1 MLQMDVV
8 PMKARMKAV
17 LTSTWFPRRKE
28 VVLRGKEGSIAGEKS
43 LLEMAVSVFQ
53 SYKIAHLS
61 SEHAA

>member
-1 MLQMDVV
+1 
-8 PMKARMKAV
+8 MKARMKAV

-43 LLEMAVSVFQ
+43 LLEMSADLVVSVFQ